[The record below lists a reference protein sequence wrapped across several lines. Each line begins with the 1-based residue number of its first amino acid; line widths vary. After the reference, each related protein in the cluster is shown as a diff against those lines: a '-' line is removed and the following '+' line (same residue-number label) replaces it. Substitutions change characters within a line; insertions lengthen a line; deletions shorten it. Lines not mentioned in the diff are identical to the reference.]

1 MGKDFTTKGT
11 GKGKMPQGG
20 ESNKQERKNLINKKD
35 NPVAKRAGGKY

>member
-1 MGKDFTTKGT
+1 MKGDFTKHGT
-11 GKGKMPQGG
+11 GQGKMSQGG